1 MLRRENA
8 EVRQQLLALV
18 SAAAPPGVAGPGSAP
33 PAAAA
38 AAAALPASFWLEAQ
52 LKHCQ
57 RQVQLLS
64 DALVAKGELTVD
76 LEVVLLQLRS
86 VENGPPAQWCRDSLR
101 RIRSIQFGEEL
112 AQGFVDRAQHAS
124 ATAGRPVRASA
135 GAARGRCNGRE
146 PPIDAAAG
154 PGAAAARRGTAT
166 RAAAS
171 RWGQNEKN
179 FPGTAYQNRIGWALW
194 KSQYF
199 SLNLEWQ
206 MFWNGIS

>member
-38 AAAALPASFWLEAQ
+38 AADAALPASFWLEAQ
-52 LKHCQ
+52 LKPSQ

-112 AQGFVDRAQHAS
+112 AQGFVDRAQHAA
-124 ATAGRPVRASA
+124 ATAGRPVRASD

-171 RWGQNEKN
+171 R
-179 FPGTAYQNRIGWALW
+179 
-194 KSQYF
+194 
-199 SLNLEWQ
+199 
-206 MFWNGIS
+206 